1 MTRSAFGLPEVRRR
15 RLALLATGALL
26 GFIGLAARSAQLQ
39 VLQRED
45 LTPDAGQ
52 HVDVAALAPLRGD
65 IVDRDGQQLAT
76 TLPRP
81 TVVANPG
88 AMSKAERA
96 RTARTLAR
104 LLQVPVPRLET
115 KLRSKGR
122 GVKLVRGITDEQADA
137 LRKRELPQVSI
148 ELERLRV
155 YPSWELSGR
164 ALAASYIGFADVEGK
179 GREGIEYMFDAELHG
194 RGLEQRY
201 YRDGKGNPMY
211 PELPSVDE
219 RRGAR
224 VELALD
230 AELQLAA
237 ERALERA
244 VDEHKAAAGILLA
257 LDPWTGDVL
266 ALAERPN
273 FDPNRFWNGSQDEF
287 RTRAFQ
293 WQFEP
298 GSTLK
303 PFVIAAAL
311 DAGVI
316 QLGDVLEVEGEHHAK
331 ERELMSLSDVL
342 RVSSNDGASQIGDRL
357 GSAGLVA
364 GLRRF
369 GFGGPTGSGFPGER
383 SGELRELG
391 ADRHVERAAL
401 SFGQGIS
408 VTAAQLAVAAA
419 SLANGGL
426 RVTPR
431 VALRVGAREIPR
443 AFAEERSVSRG
454 TALAVREMMR
464 AVVERGT
471 GKAAALE
478 SYVVAG
484 KTGTAQKVI
493 DRKYSDE
500 HFVANFLGIV
510 PERDPRVVVVVAI
523 DDPKGEHTGGSVA
536 APVFREF
543 AVAAMHLLGVP
554 AEAAQ

>member
-1 MTRSAFGLPEVRRR
+1 VTRAAFGLPEVRRR

-26 GFIGLAARSAQLQ
+26 GFVGLAARSAQLQ
-39 VLQRED
+39 VLQREE
-45 LTPDAGQ
+45 LPSDAGQ

-76 TLPRP
+76 SLPRP
-81 TVVANPG
+81 TVIANPG

-96 RTARTLAR
+96 RTARSLAR
-104 LLQVPVPRLET
+104 MLQVPAARLEA

-122 GVKLVRGITDEQADA
+122 GVKLARGITDEQAEA
-137 LRKRELPQVSI
+137 VRKRALPEVGI

-164 ALAASYIGFADVEGK
+164 ALAASYIGFADVDGN
-179 GREGIEYMFDAELHG
+179 GREGIEYMFDAELRG
-194 RGLEQRY
+194 RGVEQRY
-201 YRDGKGNPMY
+201 FVDGKGNRM
-211 PELPSVDE
+211 LPLRTSVDE

-230 AELQLAA
+230 SELQLAA

-244 VDEHKAAAGILLA
+244 VDEHKASGGILLA

-273 FDPNRFWNGSQDEF
+273 YDPNYFWNGRQDEF

-316 QLGDVLEVEGEHHAK
+316 QLGDVLEVEGEHRK
-331 ERELMSLSDVL
+331 ERERMSLSDVL

-369 GFGGPTGSGFPGER
+369 GFGSPTGSGFPGER
-383 SGELRELG
+383 AGELHELG
-391 ADRHVERAAL
+391 AEKHVERAAL

-431 VALRVGAREIPR
+431 VALRVGEREIPR
-443 AFAEERSVSRG
+443 ALAAERPVSRS
-454 TALAVREMMR
+454 TALAVRDMLR

-471 GKAAALE
+471 GKAAALT
-478 SYVVAG
+478 SHIVAG

-493 DRKYSDE
+493 DRKYSDV

-510 PERDPRVVVVVAI
+510 PEADPRIVVVVAI

-554 AEAAQ
+554 AEAAP